1 MEAYELVHRTLELNQ
16 DSSLPDN
23 AQVRIL
29 TAEGEVYDI
38 VDTSYEAD
46 GNTLWL
52 KVEISE

>member
-1 MEAYELVHRTLELNQ
+1 MEAYELVHQALEPSQ
-16 DSSLPDN
+16 DSPPDN
-23 AQVRIL
+23 AQVRVL

-46 GNTLWL
+46 GNVLWL

>member
-1 MEAYELVHRTLELNQ
+1 MEAYELVHWTLELNQ

-23 AQVRIL
+23 AQVKVM